1 MYKRKRYK
9 YSDRNSQPSSIGSKI
24 MTVVPILLLVAGVYT
39 LMLAFAPKFT
49 PLLNSG
55 KVEKAINNGLPKI
68 GDDRL
73 YVEKLGINMPVKA
86 GDASVMKDSIWHRI
100 PERGDPVKGGN
111 FILSAHRWK
120 TGKNPAETIAQSPL
134 YNADRLEVGD
144 DLFVDYEGKRY
155 KYQIYETYQ
164 VKPNQVEIEAPVE
177 PGGQAK
183 LTLYTCTLKGA
194 SDGRVVIQAKLA
206 EVS

>member
-86 GDASVMKDSIWHRI
+86 GVASVMKDSIWHRI

-144 DLFVDYEGKRY
+144 DLFVDFEGRRY

-164 VKPNQVEIEAPVE
+164 VKPDQVEIEAPVE
-177 PGGQAK
+177 AGGQAK

-194 SDGRVVIQAKLA
+194 SDGRVVIQARLA
-206 EVS
+206 ETS

>member
-1 MYKRKRYK
+1 
-9 YSDRNSQPSSIGSKI
+9 

-55 KVEKAINNGLPKI
+55 KVEKAINTNNPKV
-68 GDDRL
+68 GDDRI
-73 YVEKLGINMPVKA
+73 YIEKLGIDMPIKA
-86 GDASVMKDSIWHRI
+86 GDASVMKDSIWHRL

-120 TGKNPAETIAQSPL
+120 TGKSPAETIAQSPL
-134 YNADRLEVGD
+134 YNADRLQVGD
-144 DLFVDYEGKRY
+144 DLFVDFEGRRY

-164 VKPNQVEIEAPVE
+164 VKPNQVEIEAPVV
-177 PGGQAK
+177 PGDQAK

-194 SDGRVVIQAKLA
+194 SDGRVVIQARLA
-206 EVS
+206 SVE

>member
-1 MYKRKRYK
+1 
-9 YSDRNSQPSSIGSKI
+9 

-55 KVEKAINNGLPKI
+55 KVEKAINTNIPEV
-68 GDDRL
+68 GDDRI
-73 YVEKLGINMPVKA
+73 YIQKLGIDMPIRT

-144 DLFVDYEGKRY
+144 DLFVDFEGRRY

-164 VKPNQVEIEAPVE
+164 VKPDQVEIEAPVV
-177 PGGQAK
+177 PGDQAK

-194 SDGRVVIQAKLA
+194 SDGRVVIQARLA
-206 EVS
+206 ETS

>member
-1 MYKRKRYK
+1 MYKRKRYE
-9 YSDRNSQPSSIGSKI
+9 YSNRNDRSSSIGSKI

-39 LMLAFAPKFT
+39 LMLAFAPEFT

-55 KVEKAINNGLPKI
+55 KVEKAINTNNPKV
-68 GDDRL
+68 GDDRI
-73 YVEKLGINMPVKA
+73 YIEKLGIDMPIKA
-86 GDASVMKDSIWHRI
+86 GDASVMKDSIWHRL

-134 YNADRLEVGD
+134 YNADRLQVGD
-144 DLFVDYEGKRY
+144 DLFVDFEGRRY

-164 VKPNQVEIEAPVE
+164 VKPDQVEIEAPVV
-177 PGGQAK
+177 PGDQAK

-194 SDGRVVIQAKLA
+194 SDGRVVIQARLA
-206 EVS
+206 SVE